1 MTPVSLGPPSG
12 QFELS
17 GLNWQ
22 FQLAPVTSLMISG
35 LPDPPL
41 ALLPPLLPQ
50 PAATKPAAQSAALNA
65 TVLLRLTTV
74 VLPQHGGWDVS
85 APDDPDVF
93 GEVGAGKLLQAIA
106 CTVV

>member
-12 QFELS
+12 QFVLS

-35 LPDPPL
+35 LPPL
-41 ALLPPLLPQ
+41 ALLPPPLLPQ
-50 PAATKPAAQSAALNA
+50 PAAAKPAAQSAAANA

-74 VLPQHGGWDVS
+74 VLPEHGGWDVS
-85 APDDPDVF
+85 APDDP
-93 GEVGAGKLLQAIA
+93 GGAWRHEFEWYIFMPN
-106 CTVV
+106 CR